1 MSNVLI
7 HDNSSVVA
15 VKESKPIEILTCRIA
30 DQWIGFRVQQVR
42 EVVKEQKRTTM
53 PMAPH
58 AVAGLINL
66 RGRVITE
73 LEVRRVIGE
82 PDRGENEPFHVAIIE
97 TMSGEDFG
105 LIVDDV
111 GEVIVLDEDLFEAT
125 PGSLNEVWRQVS
137 DGVLKQEDRVLLLV
151 NVDRF
156 VALTIPNASAANTK
170 EITVH

>member
-1 MSNVLI
+1 MSNVLV
-7 HDNSSVVA
+7 HEASSATVI
-15 VKESKPIEILTCRIA
+15 KDSKPIELLTCRIA

-73 LEVRRVIGE
+73 LEVRRVVGE
-82 PDRGENEPFHVAIIE
+82 PDRAEEEPFHVAIIE

-111 GEVIVLDEDLFEAT
+111 GEVIILDEDLFEAT
-125 PGSLNEVWRQVS
+125 PSSLNEIWRQVS

-156 VALTIPNASAANTK
+156 VALTIPNASAPDTK

>member
-1 MSNVLI
+1 MAKALVQETSTV
-7 HDNSSVVA
+7 HA
-15 VKESKPIEILTCRIA
+15 VKDSKPIELLTCRVA
-30 DQWIGFRVQQVR
+30 NQWIGFRVQQVR
-42 EVVKEQKRTTM
+42 EVVKPQKRTVM

-82 PDRGENEPFHVAIIE
+82 ADRGEDQPFHVAIIE

-125 PGSLNEVWRQVS
+125 PSSLNEVWRQVS
-137 DGVLKQEDRVLLLV
+137 DGVLKQDDRVLLLV

-156 VALTIPNASAANTK
+156 VALTIPNASAPNTK

>member
-1 MSNVLI
+1 MSNELV
-7 HDNSSVVA
+7 HETSSSTVI
-15 VKESKPIEILTCRIA
+15 KDSKPIELLTCRIA

-53 PMAPH
+53 PMAPY

-73 LEVRRVIGE
+73 LEVRRVVGE
-82 PDRGENEPFHVAIIE
+82 PDRGEEEPFHVAIIE

-125 PGSLNEVWRQVS
+125 PSSLNEVWRQVS
-137 DGVLKQEDRVLLLV
+137 DGVLKQEGRVLLLM

-156 VALTIPNASAANTK
+156 VALTIPNASAPDTK

>member
-1 MSNVLI
+1 MSNELV
-7 HDNSSVVA
+7 HETSSSTVI
-15 VKESKPIEILTCRIA
+15 KDSKPIELLTCRIA

-53 PMAPH
+53 PMAPY

-73 LEVRRVIGE
+73 LEVRRVVGE
-82 PDRGENEPFHVAIIE
+82 PDRGEEEPFHVAIIE

-125 PGSLNEVWRQVS
+125 PSSLNEVWRQVS

-156 VALTIPNASAANTK
+156 VALTIPNASAPNTK
-170 EITVH
+170 EVTVH

>member
-1 MSNVLI
+1 MSNVLV
-7 HDNSSVVA
+7 HETSSVTVM
-15 VKESKPIEILTCRIA
+15 KDNKPIELLTCRIA

-42 EVVKEQKRTTM
+42 EVVKPQKRTTM

-82 PDRGENEPFHVAIIE
+82 PDRGEDEPFHVAIIE

-125 PGSLNEVWRQVS
+125 PNSLNEVWRQVS

-156 VALTIPNASAANTK
+156 VALTIPNASAPNTK